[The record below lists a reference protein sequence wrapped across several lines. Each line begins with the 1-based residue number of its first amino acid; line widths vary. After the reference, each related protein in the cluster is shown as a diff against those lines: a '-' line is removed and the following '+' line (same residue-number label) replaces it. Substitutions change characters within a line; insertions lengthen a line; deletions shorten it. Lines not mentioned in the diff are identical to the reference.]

1 MVPHFIQSNIP
12 MKSDNI
18 QIYENTF
25 STIDIPTKDSVIIV
39 DQFRHGKWTKTI
51 HVGEWSSLTYLLLM
65 KEDVELNLHI
75 ESTWSS
81 AHILVKAL
89 IVADHSNEITLKA
102 HAHLKHDHAE
112 ANLHLMT
119 FLKEWAKAEIDGGVD
134 LHPNVK
140 KVAWH
145 LLEEN
150 IVLWKNIQIK
160 TLPMLDVRSNDVSA
174 SHGARIEKLDEKKLF
189 YMRSK
194 WLSEAEA
201 KRLMLE
207 WYVKDTF
214 QTIVWSWEDLSD
226 KLEYLQN
233 NVIKE
238 ILR

>member
-1 MVPHFIQSNIP
+1 MTWQKIIKIS
-12 MKSDNI
+12 
-18 QIYENTF
+18 ENTF
-25 STIDIPTKDSVIIV
+25 SQYEVWPNESITII
-39 DQFRHGKWTKTI
+39 DQFWHGKGSKKI
-51 HVGEWSSLTYLLLM
+51 LVGEWSTLVYLLLI
-65 KEDVELNLHI
+65 KDDVELDLHI

-81 AHILVKAL
+81 ANILVKAL
-89 IVADHSNEITLKA
+89 ILSDASSSVTLKA

-112 ANLHLMT
+112 ANIHLMT

-134 LHPNVK
+134 LHPHVK
-140 KVAWH
+140 KVSGH

-150 IVLWKNIQIK
+150 IVLWKQIQIK

-194 WLSEAEA
+194 WLSESEA

-214 QTIVWSWEDLSD
+214 STILWESLGDY
-226 KLEYLQN
+226 KELETQWMNEVL
-233 NVIKE
+233 K
-238 ILR
+238 